1 MNWESFLDNIA
12 AGKIIPVI
20 GDNLGLVKDENGIP
34 TLLYHYIAREL
45 TRKLNIPYTGQSI
58 SELDLSHPNDNIPTT
73 IHTIYSNI
81 DKDRFFTK
89 PLEQLA
95 DITDFKFYVSTT
107 IDDLLVNALRKER
120 NLGADDLD
128 VIDYSLQQQS
138 DTPTT
143 EETKEDKNRVT
154 VFNLL
159 GSLGELTECAV
170 NEEEM
175 MEHFISITC
184 KQKRH
189 AQVDYFLRQVKNKI
203 FLFIGCDYPDWF
215 MRFVIR
221 ILTNERFR
229 HRNLSDYIVNDDCNK
244 CPELN
249 RFLTYFK
256 KNIIVIKENETGNTQ
271 AFIDE
276 FHERWTE
283 NVKGIP
289 PRFEGTVFLSYY
301 NKDRE
306 KVKYFK
312 GMLRARG
319 IQNVWFDIDDLQAG
333 EHRKLI
339 ETEIKKCKVF
349 IPLIS
354 TQALDHTGGYM
365 WQVEWAAIEKRLEI
379 DRNNIQFYG
388 GDKPSFQLIPCILDN
403 SAQNDERIPAFMKS
417 FTIWN
422 LNQDQGKVIAEIEK
436 YLAPLPHAT
445 PLSAP

>member
-1 MNWESFLDNIA
+1 MMNWETFLDNIA
-12 AGKIIPVI
+12 AGKIIPVV
-20 GDNLGLVKDENGIP
+20 GDNLSQVKDEKGIP
-34 TLLYHYIAREL
+34 TPLYHYIAREL
-45 TRKLNIPYTGQSI
+45 TRKLKIPYTGQTI
-58 SELDLSHPNDNIPTT
+58 SELDLAYPNGNIPTT

-81 DKDRFFTK
+81 DKDRFLTK

-107 IDDLLVNALRKER
+107 IDGLLVNALLKER
-120 NLGADDLD
+120 KLDATDLEI
-128 VIDYSLQQQS
+128 IDYSLQQQS
-138 DTPTT
+138 EPAGIEPQ
-143 EETKEDKNRVT
+143 EEKKQVT

-175 MEHFISITC
+175 LEHFISISC

-189 AQVDYFLRQVKNKI
+189 TQVDYFLRQAKNKI

-221 ILTNERFR
+221 ILTNERFSQ
-229 HRNLSDYIVNDDCNK
+229 RNLSDYIVNDDCSK

-256 KNIIVIKENETGNTQ
+256 KNIIVIKENEKGNTQ
-271 AFIDE
+271 AFINE

-283 NVKGIP
+283 NVKSIP

-319 IQNVWFDIDDLQAG
+319 IQNVWFDIDDLEAG
-333 EHRKLI
+333 EHQKLI
-339 ETEIKKCKVF
+339 ESEIKKCKIF

-354 TQALDHTGGYM
+354 SQALDHTTGYM

-379 DRNNIQFYG
+379 DKKIIEFYG
-388 GDKPSFQLIPCILDN
+388 GDKFSFQLIPCVLDN
-403 SAQNDERIPAFMKS
+403 TAFGDERIPDFMKS
-417 FTIWN
+417 FSIWN
-422 LNQDQGKVIAEIEK
+422 LTQDQDKVIAEIEK
-436 YLAPLPHAT
+436 YLAPLP
-445 PLSAP
+445 PPSAP

>member
-1 MNWESFLDNIA
+1 MNWETFLDNIA

-20 GDNLGLVKDENGIP
+20 GDNLSLVKNEKGVPIP
-34 TLLYHYIAREL
+34 LYHYIAEEL
-45 TRKLNIPYTGQSI
+45 TRKLNIPYTGQTI
-58 SELDLSHPNDNIPTT
+58 SELDLANPLGNIPTT

-81 DKDRFFTK
+81 DKDRFLTK

-107 IDDLLVNALRKER
+107 IDDLLVNALLKER
-120 NLGADDLD
+120 KLNAPDLE

-138 DTPTT
+138 EPVSI
-143 EETKEDKNRVT
+143 EPLVEKKQVT

-175 MEHFISITC
+175 LEHFISITC

-189 AQVDYFLRQVKNKI
+189 AQVDYFLRQAKNKI

-229 HRNLSDYIVNDDCNK
+229 HRNLSDYIVNDDCTK

-249 RFLTYFK
+249 RFLSYFK
-256 KNIIVIKENETGNTQ
+256 KNIIVIKENERGNTQ

-283 NVKGIP
+283 NVKSIP

-319 IQNVWFDIDDLQAG
+319 IQNVWFDIDDLEAG

-339 ETEIKKCKVF
+339 ESEIKKCKIF

-354 TQALDHTGGYM
+354 TQGLDHTGGYM

-379 DRNNIQFYG
+379 DKSNMEFYG
-388 GDKPSFQLIPCILDN
+388 GDELTFQLIPCILDN
-403 SAQNDERIPAFMKS
+403 TAFGDERIPDFMKRFS
-417 FTIWN
+417 IWN
-422 LNQDQGKVIAEIEK
+422 LNRDQDKVIAEIEK
-436 YLAPLPHAT
+436 YLAPLP
-445 PLSAP
+445 PPSAP